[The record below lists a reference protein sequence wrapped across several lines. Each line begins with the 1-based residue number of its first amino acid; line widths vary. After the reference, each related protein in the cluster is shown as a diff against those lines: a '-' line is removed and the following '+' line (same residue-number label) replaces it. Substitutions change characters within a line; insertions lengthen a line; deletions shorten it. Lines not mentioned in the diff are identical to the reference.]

1 MSYTCIVW
9 RWKAFIQCS
18 GVTIVGTS
26 IFFYWGGGRLENGK
40 VVISKLFYN
49 SIESNIYLIIIQ
61 HTPLLSYII
70 WPWVF
75 EKLNL
80 GTLQTLGQYYCSTA
94 TAWPRSKCLH
104 TSTTTHNIEP
114 VWKPASRLAY
124 VKLLLSLFKKIC
136 NQYMELSQNGM
147 EWGVLGSE
155 DRHCVHTRVFKHF
168 EACFDAAIALYM
180 GV

>member
-1 MSYTCIVW
+1 MFILISNKGIFMFLRISSWLFWVIHVLYGGEKHSYSAQVSPLW
-9 RWKAFIQCS
+9 GLVFFFI
-18 GVTIVGTS
+18 GG
-26 IFFYWGGGRLENGK
+26 GGGRLENGK

-80 GTLQTLGQYYCSTA
+80 GKLQTLGQYYCSTA
-94 TAWPRSKCLH
+94 TAWPRSRCLH

-147 EWGVLGSE
+147 
-155 DRHCVHTRVFKHF
+155 K
-168 EACFDAAIALYM
+168 
-180 GV
+180 

>member
-1 MSYTCIVW
+1 M
-9 RWKAFIQCS
+9 
-18 GVTIVGTS
+18 GTS
-26 IFFYWGGGRLENGK
+26 IFFSFGGGGWGGCLENGK

-61 HTPLLSYII
+61 HSPSLSYIL

-80 GTLQTLGQYYCSTA
+80 GKLQTLGQYYCSTV
-94 TAWPRSKCLH
+94 TAWPRSRCLH

-147 EWGVLGSE
+147 KWGVLGSE
-155 DRHCVHTRVFKHF
+155 DRHCTVHTRVFKHF
-168 EACFDAAIALYM
+168 EACFDAASFVHGSLM
-180 GV
+180 SFVSSL